1 MKAFIEL
8 NSATPEKLGER
19 VLIDVMSIVSVSEDR
34 ECTWVDLSSGA
45 GHYVTQTVDYIFEK
59 MEKAFAHLDS

>member
-1 MKAFIEL
+1 MKAFMEL
-8 NSATPEKLGER
+8 NSATEEHLGER
-19 VLIDVMSIVSVSEDR
+19 VLIDVMSVVSVIEHK

-59 MEKAFAHLDS
+59 MEQAFAHLDS